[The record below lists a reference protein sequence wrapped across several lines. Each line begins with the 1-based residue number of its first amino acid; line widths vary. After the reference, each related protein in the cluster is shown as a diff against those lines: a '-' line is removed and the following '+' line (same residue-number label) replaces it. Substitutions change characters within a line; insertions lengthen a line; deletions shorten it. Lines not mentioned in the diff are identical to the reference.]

1 MSLRIPVTPK
11 ILLWA
16 QSRSG
21 RSDFELESRFKG
33 LVDWKAGIKQ
43 PTIKQLESFAH
54 ATYTPVGYLFLQEP
68 PQEKLPIPDFRTFQG
83 KKPDKPSAKLLD
95 TIYQCQL
102 RQEWYKEY
110 ALINKESLVPFVESL
125 NTKVGIVAAASQLR
139 QILSFDIESRGR
151 TWSDAY
157 KHLIDEAENL
167 GALVMI
173 SGVVGSNTKRK
184 LDPKEFRGF
193 AISDK
198 LAPLI
203 FINGADTKAAQI
215 FTLAHE
221 IVHLCLGQSAVS
233 NSDIVSMPNNK
244 IEQWCN
250 KVAAEFLVPA
260 DTLANFEFDLS
271 DMTLQLE
278 HLAHK
283 FKVSTLVIL
292 RRLYD
297 TKHMNKSDFQVAH
310 DKELKR
316 LLLILERRGGSG
328 GDFYNTQPVRI
339 SKRFS
344 RALIGSTLEG
354 QTLYREAFQMLGLK
368 KVSTFNELAHRLGYM

>member
-1 MSLRIPVTPK
+1 MSLRIPVSLK

-21 RSDFELESRFKG
+21 KSDFELESRFKG
-33 LVDWKAGIKQ
+33 LVDWKAGITQ

-54 ATYTPVGYLFLQEP
+54 ATYTPIGYFFLQEP
-68 PQEKLPIPDFRTFQG
+68 PQEQLPIPDFRTFQG
-83 KKPDKPSAKLLD
+83 KKPDKVSPNLLD
-95 TIYQCQL
+95 TLYQCQQ
-102 RQEWYKEY
+102 RQEWYREY
-110 ALINKESLVPFVESL
+110 ALINKESLVPLVESL
-125 NTKVGIVAAASQLR
+125 NTNVEIETAASQLR
-139 QILSFDIESRGR
+139 HILSFDIVSRGR

-157 KHLIDEAENL
+157 RHMIDEAENL
-167 GALVMI
+167 GVLVMV
-173 SGVVGSNTKRK
+173 SGVVGSNTRRN

-260 DTLANFEFDLS
+260 DALANFEFDPS
-271 DMTLQLE
+271 DMTRQLE

-283 FKVSTLVIL
+283 FKVSTLVVL

-297 TKHMNKSDFQVAH
+297 TKHINKSDFQVAY
-310 DKELKR
+310 DVER
-316 LLLILERRGGSG
+316 ERILLILERRGGSG
-328 GDFYNTQPVRI
+328 GNFYNTQPVRI

-344 RALIGSTLEG
+344 KALIGSTLEG
-354 QTLYREAFQMLGLK
+354 QTLYREAFQLLGLK
-368 KVSTFNELAHRLGYM
+368 KVTTFNELANRLGYM